1 MFFRLI
7 SKIPCVGSFYSYY
20 VLYIRVAWFST
31 FCDLQNW
38 IHSCRSGIFL
48 GVQFK
53 KQALGKLCQIVIGPL
68 FRNFTF
74 KCCSFTWRRATKKFD
89 FYHKMGN
96 NKKLCFI
103 HFYFLEPAPFLF
115 DFLRS
120 YNEENS
126 NLFSFNQ
133 AKNQIAHFGAKK

>member
-1 MFFRLI
+1 MVFWAQWIELSFSKNHRDLKNSYFYFNEQSSKGKFF
-7 SKIPCVGSFYSYY
+7 KKGFNYFEGPQN

-103 HFYFLEPAPFLF
+103 HF
-115 DFLRS
+115 
-120 YNEENS
+120 
-126 NLFSFNQ
+126 
-133 AKNQIAHFGAKK
+133 